1 MSTTRPGALGEG
13 VVQEP
18 EASAAVK
25 TEVETAKALAVAVV
39 VVDVVTEEGEVEVG
53 TVAEVVVAAVR
64 VVWAD
69 ALRVLREIVA

>member
-25 TEVETAKALAVAVV
+25 TEAETAKALAVAV